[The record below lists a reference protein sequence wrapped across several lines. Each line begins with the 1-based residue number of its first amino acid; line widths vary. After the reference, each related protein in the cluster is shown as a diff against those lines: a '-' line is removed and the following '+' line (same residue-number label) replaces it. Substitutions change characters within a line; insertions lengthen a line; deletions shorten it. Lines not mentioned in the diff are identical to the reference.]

1 MCRVL
6 RVAQRLVCPR
16 IRRLQLSPRQQ
27 FRRQCDK
34 AVSQAFHQAKQR
46 YGAPRI
52 TDELREQ
59 GVKYNIKTV
68 AASLKRQV
76 KGQSRA

>member
-6 RVAQRLVCPR
+6 RVARSGWYARR
-16 IRRLQLSPRQQ
+16 IRRCLSPRQQ

-59 GVKYNIKTV
+59 G
-68 AASLKRQV
+68 
-76 KGQSRA
+76 

>member
-1 MCRVL
+1 MKYVFIENI
-6 RVAQRLVCPR
+6 RLSSALKPCVGCCARSGWYARR

-59 GVKYNIKTV
+59 G
-68 AASLKRQV
+68 
-76 KGQSRA
+76 

>member
-1 MCRVL
+1 MKYVFIENIRLSSALKPCRVL
-6 RVAQRLVCPR
+6 RVARSGWYARR

-59 GVKYNIKTV
+59 G
-68 AASLKRQV
+68 
-76 KGQSRA
+76 

>member
-1 MCRVL
+1 MSSSKNIRLSSALKPCVGLL
-6 RVAQRLVCPR
+6 RVARSGWYARR

-59 GVKYNIKTV
+59 G
-68 AASLKRQV
+68 
-76 KGQSRA
+76 